1 MLCKYMCIIFLSVI
15 KLPLPNCNKQISN
28 GFKRGNVLFV
38 KKNVF
43 FFHQK
48 KKLHSKYAHLVFSA
62 EEYCCVGQTKFSDL
76 TQSLPSMLPPPYVL
90 KYAQFP

>member
-1 MLCKYMCIIFLSVI
+1 MYRFSKCDKIAITKLQQTNFKWFQKGKCFICKKKCI
-15 KLPLPNCNKQISN
+15 
-28 GFKRGNVLFV
+28 
-38 KKNVF
+38 F
-43 FFHQK
+43 FSSE